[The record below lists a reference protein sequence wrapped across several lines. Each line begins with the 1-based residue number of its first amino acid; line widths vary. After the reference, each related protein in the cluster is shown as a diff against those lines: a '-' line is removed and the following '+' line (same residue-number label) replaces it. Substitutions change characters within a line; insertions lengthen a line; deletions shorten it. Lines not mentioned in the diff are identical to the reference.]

1 MSVIVPITR
10 RDFVRRPSLAL
21 VPLPSSSCGD
31 PLFVQAAA
39 GAGIDPD
46 AVAWGRGMMLVAPL
60 TAEFGRELT
69 VHARL
74 DGNRDEGERLVTLF
88 APGNI
93 VPPVT
98 VRFGPGEGAVP
109 VSLTF
114 RLLRSQVVAAVVRR
128 DGGPAL
134 GVAAE
139 LRLL

>member
-21 VPLPSSSCGD
+21 VPLPVRSSRE
-31 PLFVQAAA
+31 PLFAQAAA
-39 GAGIDPD
+39 RAGIDPD
-46 AVAWGRGMMLVAPL
+46 AVTWGRGLMLVAPL
-60 TAEFGRELT
+60 TAEFGREVV

-74 DGNRDEGERLVTLF
+74 DDGMAGDERVVTLF

-93 VPPVT
+93 VPPRR
-98 VRFGPGEGAVP
+98 VRFGAGEGAVA

-114 RLLRSQVVAAVVRR
+114 RLLRAQMVAAVVRR